1 MKKFL
6 VSIMT
11 ALVSLVLVIPVVR
24 AAEFQALD
32 SLAKAHYGATH
43 VAEFTYRD
51 LQERG
56 TNATLIITNSIGRV
70 GQGIEGV
77 ALLIT
82 TPFTTTNT
90 LNTNLTFIAGM
101 QTNTALYFASLP
113 LGGTTNALVRYGTGT
128 RQLVLVRATNVMT
141 IATDGVGTG
150 LISYTS
156 GAARVYFKILDPL
169 AP

>member
-1 MKKFL
+1 MKNIL
-6 VSIMT
+6 I
-11 ALVSLVLVIPVVR
+11 SLVAAISLVVCIHAGR

-43 VAEFTYRD
+43 VTTFDYTD

-56 TNATLIITNSIGRV
+56 TNATWSFTNSIGRV

-77 ALLIT
+77 ALMIT
-82 TPFTTTNT
+82 VPFTTTNA

-101 QTNTALYFASLP
+101 QTNTALYFASAP
-113 LGGTTNALVRYGTGT
+113 LGSTTNARVRYGTGT

-141 IATDGVGTG
+141 VATDGVGTG
-150 LISYTS
+150 LISYTA